1 MGFFTVHDVPAR
13 RVVQYKRVP
22 GIVSGTVEGN
32 VYIEDESI
40 LGKAVDEMPYA
51 DKTGIAVKSGGALY
65 EVPYLED
72 AGDVYFAVPPEDAQL
87 GATATTLTATPKA
100 GKAPYSVQWYKD
112 DKQVVNVPD
121 GGEKL
126 KVTEAGKYWAV
137 VTDADGKQAVSKAAE
152 VKPKDSA
159 EKE

>member
-1 MGFFTVHDVPAR
+1 MGFFKVRDIPAR
-13 RVVQYKRVP
+13 RVVQYSR
-22 GIVSGTVEGN
+22 VSGSAENV
-32 VYIEDESI
+32 VYIEDESV
-40 LGKAVDEMPYA
+40 LGSPVDEMPYA

-72 AGDVYFAVPPEDAQL
+72 VGDVYFAVQPEDAQL
-87 GATATTLTATPKA
+87 GSTATTLTATPKA
-100 GKAPYSVQWYKD
+100 GKAPYTMQWYKD

-121 GGEKL
+121 GGENL

-137 VTDADGKQAVSKAAE
+137 VTDADGAQAVSKAAE
-152 VKPKDSA
+152 VKAKEVV

>member
-1 MGFFTVHDVPAR
+1 MGFFKVMDIPAR
-13 RVVQYKRVP
+13 RVVQYSR
-22 GIVSGTVEGN
+22 VSGSAEKV
-32 VYIEDESI
+32 VYIEDESV
-40 LGKAVDEMPYA
+40 LGSPVDEMPYA

-72 AGDVYFAVPPEDAQL
+72 VGDVYFAVQPEDAQL
-87 GATATTLTATPKA
+87 GSTATTLTATPKA
-100 GKAPYSVQWYKD
+100 GKAPYTLQWYKD

-121 GGEKL
+121 GGENL

-137 VTDADGKQAVSKAAE
+137 VTDAGGVQAVSKAAE
-152 VKPKDSA
+152 VKAKEVV